1 MKSYRFAAILAAT
14 AALAACSP
22 KARISGVI
30 EGGEGRNIE
39 IGTDTLSLG
48 KGGRYSISLDVKKGQ
63 PEFVYITMD
72 GRRLAS
78 IVLQAGDRITASG
91 DTLAISAIAGS
102 EESANLNEIDTDFD
116 AFLASFL
123 SAGSEAEFNK
133 IFIDYYRS
141 RVKYAVSHM
150 HSIAI
155 IPMLTQHLADNVPIF
170 SNATDAVIFRMAADS
185 LKTVYP
191 ESRYVKLLDAEARSR
206 EQLLGIENALSHA
219 QEIGFPN
226 LIIKDLNGE
235 DVSLASLESKVTLL
249 HFWNVDDPGQKMI
262 NLDILL
268 PLYEEFHD
276 KGFDIYAVCV
286 SANKPRWAQVVKEQG
301 LPWINV
307 CDGLGLA
314 SGALTLYNV
323 QSLPSTFII
332 SGDELNTDGIAGD
345 PALLRKQIARLL
357 K

>member
-1 MKSYRFAAILAAT
+1 MKSYRFAAIVVAT

-39 IGTDTLSLG
+39 IGADTLTLG
-48 KGGRYSISLDVKKGQ
+48 AGGRYSISMDVEKGQ
-63 PEFVYITMD
+63 PEFTYITMN

-78 IVLQAGDRITASG
+78 LVIQAGDRITASG
-91 DTLAISAIAGS
+91 DTLAISAITGS
-102 EESANLNEIDTDFD
+102 EESANLNEIDAEFD
-116 AFLASFL
+116 KFLADFL

-141 RVKYAVSHM
+141 RVKYAVGHM
-150 HSIAI
+150 YSIAI

-170 SNATDAVIFRMAADS
+170 SNSTDAIIFRMAADS

-191 ESRYVKLLDAEARSR
+191 ESRYVKLLDAEARTR
-206 EQLLGIENALSHA
+206 EQRMNLEQAFAQA
-219 QEIGFPN
+219 QEAGFPN

-235 DVSLASLESKVTLL
+235 NVSLASLDSKVTMV
-249 HFWNVDDPGQKMI
+249 HFWDVEDPAQKMI
-262 NLDILL
+262 NLDILM

-276 KGFDIYAVCV
+276 KGFEIYAVCV
-286 SANKPRWAQVVKEQG
+286 SANKPRWAQIVKEQG

-314 SGALTLYNV
+314 SGALTLYNI
-323 QSLPSTFII
+323 QALPSTFII
-332 SGDELNTDGIAGD
+332 SGGELSVDGISGD
-345 PALLRKQIARLL
+345 PTLLRKQIAKLL